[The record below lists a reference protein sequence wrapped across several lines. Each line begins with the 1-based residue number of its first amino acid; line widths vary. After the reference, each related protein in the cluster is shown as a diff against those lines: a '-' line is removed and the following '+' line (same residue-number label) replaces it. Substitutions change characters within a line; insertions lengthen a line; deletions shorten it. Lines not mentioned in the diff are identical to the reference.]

1 MATVPALSHPE
12 FTFVFLAVRRTDRDA
27 CPRPVRVI
35 ADCEHAARLKLATE
49 FILSFAARIPV
60 KSAGEVVA

>member
-1 MATVPALSHPE
+1 
-12 FTFVFLAVRRTDRDA
+12 
-27 CPRPVRVI
+27 
-35 ADCEHAARLKLATE
+35 KLATE